1 VKPEHRRK
9 GLASAMLNYAKE
21 MSGLNISHGLLTGDG
36 QKFVRATEGI
46 LNKYGSNAK
55 LANLAKEI
63 SIKPVVYLEVD
74 IPEDDHPSQATM
86 DQFYS
91 RLLASRSKMIG
102 HVSDEAINDFESL
115 IHDKA
120 STEEL
125 MDWGD
130 RHRVWLGPMELDTGE
145 QSFSESISKKQLTPV
160 VQSFKTHASRLR
172 PENKLQSAMGPQAW
186 GLQVDQAT
194 QDFENYLSRITK
206 RILGRLKNGEYAP
219 RSAMNNRN
227 RPMDVDDKNRELSK
241 VGSKATRD
249 ISKILGV

>member
-1 VKPEHRRK
+1 MKSCLTLKDRPLTALGNLVRNVL
-9 GLASAMLNYAKE
+9 LAESSDNMDYW
-21 MSGLNISHGLLTGDG
+21 SS
-36 QKFVRATEGI
+36 
-46 LNKYGSNAK
+46 KYWSDDQ

-63 SIKPVVYLEVD
+63 DVSPIIFLGVD
-74 IPEDDHPSQATM
+74 MPWEEENPSQAIM
-86 DQFYS
+86 DQIYS
-91 RLLASRSKMIG
+91 RLLSSRHRMLGKIPG
-102 HVSDEAINDFESL
+102 KAISEFDSL
-115 IHDKA
+115 IRERA
-120 STEEL
+120 SIEEL

-130 RHRVWLGPMELDTGE
+130 KNRVWLGSKTELDSDDSENRLG
-145 QSFSESISKKQLTPV
+145 ESISKKQLTPV
-160 VQSFKTHASRLR
+160 VQSFKAHASRLR
-172 PENKLQSAMGPQAW
+172 PEDGLQTAMGPQAW